1 MRTVSKICVDF
12 YFKKWYVFSVIILK
26 VICFMED
33 FLFETKTV
41 LTYDLYKKYNFE
53 VMKKSKLVV
62 ILIIYE
68 VVMVALAIAAVVLK
82 KYSFLI
88 EAIILFIIVPLLT
101 YLVRVRAIKRLYN
114 SCKTTINQEYV
125 IRFYPDCLIKTS
137 ENSSATIK
145 YNQIYKII
153 ETKENFY
160 IMISTN
166 QGMPVVKNN
175 CSPELIEFIRKLKK

>member
-1 MRTVSKICVDF
+1 
-12 YFKKWYVFSVIILK
+12 
-26 VICFMED
+26 MED

-62 ILIIYE
+62 ALIIYE
-68 VVMVALAIAAVVLK
+68 VVIVALAAAAVMLK
-82 KYSFLI
+82 KYAILI

-101 YLVRVRAIKRLYN
+101 YLIRVRAIKRLYN
-114 SCKTTINQEYV
+114 SNKMTFNQEYV

-137 ENSSATIK
+137 ENSSTNIK
-145 YNQIYKII
+145 YNQIYKVI
-153 ETKENFY
+153 ESKENFY

-166 QGMPVVKNN
+166 QGMPIIKSN